1 MTTRVASLTFA
12 VVAVVA
18 VMAPA
23 GAATAPS
30 DADCSVDA
38 ARKYRVKPALARGLP
53 VTVTCDGPATFFVAM
68 RFTGHGEDHISRAAH
83 PGYEGFSATV
93 DLADAGS
100 RTIRVKLAK
109 YAKRAAKKNLAERRA
124 FPIFFNM
131 GIERADGNFHN
142 IPKPAAQPYAKI
154 AR

>member
-1 MTTRVASLTFA
+1 MTARL
-12 VVAVVA
+12 
-18 VMAPA
+18 APIA
-23 GAATAPS
+23 LAAIAILAPPGWAAAPS

-68 RFTGHGEDHISRAAH
+68 RFTGHGEDHISREAH

-100 RTIRVKLAK
+100 RTVRVKLAK
-109 YAKRAAKKNLAERRA
+109 YAKRAAKKNVAERRA

-154 AR
+154 VR

>member
-1 MTTRVASLTFA
+1 MTARL
-12 VVAVVA
+12 
-18 VMAPA
+18 APIA
-23 GAATAPS
+23 LALIAILALPGWAATPS

-38 ARKYRVKPALARGLP
+38 KRKYRIKPAAARGLA

-68 RFTGHGEDHISRAAH
+68 RFTGHGEKHINRAAH
-83 PGYEGFSATV
+83 PSHEGFSKTV
-93 DLADAGS
+93 DLAEAGS
-100 RTIRVKLAK
+100 KTVRVKLAK
-109 YAKRAAKKNLAERRA
+109 YAKRAAKKNLAKRRG

-154 AR
+154 VR

>member
-1 MTTRVASLTFA
+1 MTARLALIALASLA
-12 VVAVVA
+12 VLA
-18 VMAPA
+18 APGW
-23 GAATAPS
+23 GATPS

-38 ARKYRVKPALARGLP
+38 ARKYRVKPASARGLP

-68 RFTGHGEDHISRAAH
+68 RFTGHGERHISRQAH

-93 DLADAGS
+93 DLAGAGS
-100 RTIRVKLAK
+100 KTVRVKLAK
-109 YAKRAAKKNLAERRA
+109 YAKRVARKNLATRRA

-142 IPKPAAQPYAKI
+142 IPKPAAQPFAKI
-154 AR
+154 VR

>member
-1 MTTRVASLTFA
+1 MTIRVASLTVA

-18 VMAPA
+18 GMAQA

-100 RTIRVKLAK
+100 KTIRVKLAK

-154 AR
+154 VR

>member
-1 MTTRVASLTFA
+1 MAPRLALIALASLA
-12 VVAVVA
+12 VLA
-18 VMAPA
+18 APGW
-23 GAATAPS
+23 GATPS

-68 RFTGHGEDHISRAAH
+68 RFTGHGERHISRQAH

-93 DLADAGS
+93 DLAGAGS
-100 RTIRVKLAK
+100 RTVRIKLAK
-109 YAKRAAKKNLAERRA
+109 YAKRIARKNLADRRA

-131 GIERADGNFHN
+131 GIERPDGNFHN

-154 AR
+154 VR

>member
-1 MTTRVASLTFA
+1 MTTRLASITFA
-12 VVAVVA
+12 AIVVLAPPGVA
-18 VMAPA
+18 A
-23 GAATAPS
+23 APS

-68 RFTGHGEDHISRAAH
+68 RFTGHGEDHISREAH
-83 PGYEGFSATV
+83 PGWEGMSATV
-93 DLADAGS
+93 DLAEAGS
-100 RTIRVKLAK
+100 KTIRVKLAK

-124 FPIFFNM
+124 FRIFFNM

-142 IPKPAAQPYAKI
+142 IPKPAAQPYSKI
-154 AR
+154 VR

>member
-1 MTTRVASLTFA
+1 MTARLAPVALAAIALLAT
-12 VVAVVA
+12 
-18 VMAPA
+18 PA
-23 GAATAPS
+23 WAAAPS

-53 VTVTCDGPATFFVAM
+53 VTVKCDGPATFFVAM
-68 RFTGHGEDHISRAAH
+68 RFTGHGEEHISRAAH

-100 RTIRVKLAK
+100 KTVRVKLAK
-109 YAKRAAKKNLAERRA
+109 YAKRAAKKNLADRRA

-142 IPKPAAQPYAKI
+142 IPKPAAQPFAKI
-154 AR
+154 VR

>member
-1 MTTRVASLTFA
+1 MTLRLAPIALA
-12 VVAVVA
+12 AIA
-18 VMAPA
+18 ILAPA
-23 GAATAPS
+23 GWAATPS

-38 ARKYRVKPALARGLP
+38 ARKYRLKPALARGLP
-53 VTVTCDGPATFFVAM
+53 VTVSCDGPATFFVAV
-68 RFTGHGEDHISRAAH
+68 RFTGHGEDHINREAH
-83 PGYEGFSATV
+83 SGVEGWSATV

-154 AR
+154 VR

>member
-1 MTTRVASLTFA
+1 M
-12 VVAVVA
+12 
-18 VMAPA
+18 
-23 GAATAPS
+23 
-30 DADCSVDA
+30 
-38 ARKYRVKPALARGLP
+38 KPALARGLP
-53 VTVTCDGPATFFVAM
+53 VSVTCDGPATFFVAM
-68 RFTGHGEDHISRAAH
+68 RFTGHGEDHISREAH

-100 RTIRVKLAK
+100 KTVRVKLAK
-109 YAKRAAKKNLAERRA
+109 YAKRAAKKNLAKRRG

-154 AR
+154 VR

>member
-1 MTTRVASLTFA
+1 MIARL
-12 VVAVVA
+12 
-18 VMAPA
+18 APIA
-23 GAATAPS
+23 LAAIAILALPGWAAAPS
-30 DADCSVDA
+30 NADCSVDA

-68 RFTGHGEDHISRAAH
+68 RFTGHGEKHISRDAH
-83 PGYEGFSATV
+83 PGWEGMSATV

-100 RTIRVKLAK
+100 KTVRVKLAK
-109 YAKRAAKKNLAERRA
+109 YAKRAAKKNLEERRA

-131 GIERADGNFHN
+131 GIERPDGNFHN

-154 AR
+154 VR

>member
-1 MTTRVASLTFA
+1 MTARLASIAVAALA
-12 VVAVVA
+12 ILAL
-18 VMAPA
+18 P
-23 GAATAPS
+23 GWAAAPS

-53 VTVTCDGPATFFVAM
+53 VTVTCDGLATFFVAM
-68 RFTGHGEDHISRAAH
+68 RFTGHGEDHISREAH

-100 RTIRVKLAK
+100 KTVRVKLAK
-109 YAKRAAKKNLAERRA
+109 YAKRAAKKNLAKRRG

-154 AR
+154 VR

>member
-1 MTTRVASLTFA
+1 MTARLALVAL
-12 VVAVVA
+12 VAA
-18 VMAPA
+18 ALLAPS
-23 GAATAPS
+23 GSAAAQS

-38 ARKYRVKPALARGLP
+38 ARKYRVKPARTRGLP

-68 RFTGHGEDHISRAAH
+68 RFTGHGEKHISRAAH
-83 PGYEGFSATV
+83 PGWEGMSATV
-93 DLADAGS
+93 EVAGAGS
-100 RTIRVKLAK
+100 RTVRVKLER
-109 YAKRAAKKNLAERRA
+109 YAKQAAKKNLAERRA

-142 IPKPAAQPYAKI
+142 IPKPAAQPFSKI

>member
-1 MTTRVASLTFA
+1 MTARL
-12 VVAVVA
+12 
-18 VMAPA
+18 APIA
-23 GAATAPS
+23 LAAIVLLVPPGWAAAPS
-30 DADCSVDA
+30 DTDCSVDA

-68 RFTGHGEDHISRAAH
+68 RFTGHGEQHISRSAH

-93 DLADAGS
+93 DLAGAGS

-154 AR
+154 VR

>member
-1 MTTRVASLTFA
+1 MTARLAPIALTA
-12 VVAVVA
+12 IAI
-18 VMAPA
+18 MAPPA
-23 GAATAPS
+23 STAAPS

-68 RFTGHGEDHISRAAH
+68 RFTGHGEDHISRQAH

-100 RTIRVKLAK
+100 RTVRVKLAR

-131 GIERADGNFHN
+131 GIERSDGNFHN

-154 AR
+154 VR

>member
-1 MTTRVASLTFA
+1 MTARLAPIALA
-12 VVAVVA
+12 AIA
-18 VMAPA
+18 IMAPPSS
-23 GAATAPS
+23 AAAPS

-68 RFTGHGEDHISRAAH
+68 RFTGHGEKHISRAAH
-83 PGYEGFSATV
+83 PGFEGFSATV
-93 DLADAGS
+93 ELAGAGS
-100 RTIRVKLAK
+100 KTVRVKLAK

-131 GIERADGNFHN
+131 GIERSDGNFHN

-154 AR
+154 VR